1 MNHLIHFFS
10 TASFYSWKLHLVLL
24 CCTMLLTD
32 TKPTHSS
39 DQTQEDFTVTVAQ
52 EADALVREMPD
63 DLQANMARKLMAV
76 SRIC

>member
-1 MNHLIHFFS
+1 
-10 TASFYSWKLHLVLL
+10 
-24 CCTMLLTD
+24 MLLTD